1 MIRNAGWILVL
12 TAVLTLGLTGCAPRS
27 TVMLNY
33 PHARFGNLTE
43 SPHEHYQRV
52 SNIAAM
58 DGRAL
63 VDDLDLLFMTD
74 RPTRLT
80 RWTTR

>member
-1 MIRNAGWILVL
+1 
-12 TAVLTLGLTGCAPRS
+12 
-27 TVMLNY
+27 MLNY

-52 SNIAAM
+52 SNIAAT

>member
-1 MIRNAGWILVL
+1 LALVVVG
-12 TAVLTLGLTGCAPRS
+12 ALGVVGCASPRS

-33 PHARFGNLTE
+33 PHAMQGGLTQ
-43 SPHEHYQRV
+43 SPHEHFQTV
-52 SNIAAM
+52 SNIAAH

-63 VDDLDLLFMTD
+63 IDDLDLFFMTD

-80 RWTTR
+80 KWQVR

>member
-1 MIRNAGWILVL
+1 MIRNAGWMLVL

-33 PHARFGNLTE
+33 PHAKFATMTE

-52 SNIAAM
+52 SNIAAA

-63 VDDLDLLFMTD
+63 IDDLDLLFMTD